1 MRGGLLRK
9 AADSEAKAAAGWYD
23 ELNLAE
29 FGLASAG
36 ERHLDGKKTVIF
48 EDTVWDKTARKR
60 LPRKL
65 AISGSDLYGLPTAKD
80 DDVLLALVQLSAAGG
95 FADRD
100 VQFSRYELLKLLRW
114 EDSTRNYRR
123 LSKSLRRWAGLT
135 VYSNRAFYDHR
146 RKSWVNRDFGV
157 IDNLLVY
164 EREASE
170 GAAAPQSS
178 RFTWNQVFFDS
189 FQAGYLKRLDWDL
202 YCRLNSPVAKR
213 LYRFLDKRFYRG
225 GTVEAD
231 LRTLAER
238 TVRLSG
244 SNHTGQ
250 HKRQLLVGIAE
261 LEREWELKPAE
272 PAARFR
278 REARGKW
285 TVVFER
291 KRQSAGVAAGNTLS
305 GIAADLAAAG
315 VSATMA
321 VRLAKDPDERTVR
334 TMLALFEHY
343 RATGKRRDAGFLVN
357 CVRDPASV
365 RFPPNFVEPRPAVP
379 RLPPDARSKSRVR
392 PLRDSIGR
400 PGAEAPTAEIAAQ
413 RAFSS
418 FWDDL
423 DESGRAAF
431 EREAAAA
438 CGPLLRDGLDRTR
451 PAGGAAFSTYRKL
464 VLREHYQR
472 TRGGPAAATETG
484 D

>member
-1 MRGGLLRK
+1 MRE
-9 AADSEAKAAAGWYD
+9 AAEQSEAKPAGCYD

-48 EDTVWDKTARKR
+48 EDTVWDKQQRKR

-80 DDVLLALVQLSAAGG
+80 DDVLLALVQLSAGGG
-95 FADRD
+95 FADRE
-100 VQFSRYELLKLLRW
+100 VAFSRYELLKLLRW

-135 VYSNRAFYDHR
+135 VYSDRAFYDHR

-157 IDNLLVY
+157 IDNLIVY

-225 GTVEAD
+225 GKVEAD

-238 TVRLSG
+238 TVRLSA
-244 SNHTGQ
+244 SNDAAQ
-250 HKRQLLVGIAE
+250 HKRQLLKGVAE
-261 LEREWELKPAE
+261 LEREWELKPAD
-272 PAARFR
+272 PAERFR
-278 REARGKW
+278 REARGRW

-291 KRQSAGVAAGNTLS
+291 KRRSAGVAS
-305 GIAADLAAAG
+305 GDALTGVAADLAAVG

-321 VRLAKDPDERTVR
+321 ERLAADADERTVR

-343 RATGKRRDAGFLVN
+343 RRTGKRRDAGFLVN
-357 CVRDPASV
+357 CVRDPG
-365 RFPPNFVEPRPAVP
+365 ERPVP
-379 RLPPDARSKSRVR
+379 AELRGTEAR
-392 PLRDSIGR
+392 
-400 PGAEAPTAEIAAQ
+400 
-413 RAFSS
+413 
-418 FWDDL
+418 
-423 DESGRAAF
+423 
-431 EREAAAA
+431 
-438 CGPLLRDGLDRTR
+438 DR
-451 PAGGAAFSTYRKL
+451 S
-464 VLREHYQR
+464 
-472 TRGGPAAATETG
+472 
-484 D
+484 

>member
-1 MRGGLLRK
+1 MRGGFLRE
-9 AADSEAKAAAGWYD
+9 AAEQSEAKSAGCYD

-48 EDTVWDKTARKR
+48 EDTVWDKAARKR

-65 AISGSDLYGLPTAKD
+65 AVSGGDLYGLPTAKD
-80 DDVLLALVQLSAAGG
+80 DDVLLALVQLSAADG
-95 FADRD
+95 FADRE

-164 EREASE
+164 EREACE
-170 GAAAPQSS
+170 GAAAQRSS

-225 GTVEAD
+225 GKVEAD

-238 TVRLSG
+238 TVRLSA

-261 LEREWELKPAE
+261 LEREWELKPAA
-272 PAARFR
+272 PADRFR

-291 KRQSAGVAAGNTLS
+291 KRRSAGVAAGNALS

-321 VRLAKDPDERTVR
+321 VRLAADADERTVR

-343 RATGKRRDAGFLVN
+343 RKTGKRRDAGFLVN
-357 CVRDPASV
+357 CVRDPGSV
-365 RFPPNFVEPRPAVP
+365 RFPPNFVEPRPFP
-379 RLPPDARSKSRVR
+379 SPPPSDAAPDSRNRPQRDCRRS
-392 PLRDSIGR
+392 RDAKHQ
-400 PGAEAPTAEIAAQ
+400 PGEIAAETG
-413 RAFSS
+413 FTD
-418 FWDDL
+418 FWAEL
-423 DESGRAAF
+423 DAAGRAKF
-431 EREAAAA
+431 EADALDSCDR
-438 CGPLLRDGLDRTR
+438 LLRDGFDRTR
-451 PAGGAAFSTYRKL
+451 DAGGVAFSAYRDL
-464 VLREHYQR
+464 VVRKHYRR
-472 TRGGPAAATETG
+472 TRVRRDAG
-484 D
+484 

>member
-1 MRGGLLRK
+1 MREAK
-9 AADSEAKAAAGWYD
+9 ESEAKPAGCYD

-36 ERHLDGKKTVIF
+36 ERHLNGKKTVIF
-48 EDTVWDKTARKR
+48 EDTVWDKAARKR

-95 FADRD
+95 FADRE
-100 VQFSRYELLKLLRW
+100 VAFSRYELLKLLRW

-157 IDNLLVY
+157 IDNLVLY
-164 EREASE
+164 EREDAD
-170 GAAAPQSS
+170 GPAVS
-178 RFTWNQVFFDS
+178 RFAWNQVFFDS

-238 TVRLSG
+238 TVRLSA
-244 SNHTGQ
+244 SNDAAQ
-250 HKRQLLVGIAE
+250 HKRQLLKGIEE
-261 LEREWELKPAE
+261 LEREWELKPAA
-272 PAARFR
+272 PAERFR

-291 KRQSAGVAAGNTLS
+291 KRRSAGVASGNTLT
-305 GIAADLAAAG
+305 GTAADLAAAG

-321 VRLAKDPDERTVR
+321 ERLAADADERTVQ

-343 RATGKRRDAGFLVN
+343 RRTGKRRDAGFLVN
-357 CVRDPASV
+357 CVRDPGLV
-365 RFPPNFVEPRPAVP
+365 RFPPNFVEPKAAAP
-379 RLPPDARSKSRVR
+379 RTPPDARSKSRIR
-392 PLRDSIGR
+392 PQRDSPGG
-400 PGAEAPTAEIAAQ
+400 PGAKAPPAKIVAQ
-413 RAFSS
+413 RTFSA
-418 FWDDL
+418 FWDAL
-423 DESGRAAF
+423 NGVERAAF

-438 CGPLLRDGLDRTR
+438 CGPLLRDGLERTR
-451 PAGGAAFSTYRKL
+451 TGGGPLSRRIESWYW
-464 VLREHYQR
+464 VSINQR
-472 TRGGPAAATETG
+472 TRGGPAAA

>member
-1 MRGGLLRK
+1 MRE
-9 AADSEAKAAAGWYD
+9 AAEQSEAKPAGCYD

-36 ERHLDGKKTVIF
+36 ERHLDGTKTVIF
-48 EDTVWDKTARKR
+48 EDTVWDKELRKR

-80 DDVLLALVQLSAAGG
+80 DDVLLACVQLSAAGG
-95 FADRD
+95 FADRE

-178 RFTWNQVFFDS
+178 RFAWNQVFFDS

-225 GTVEAD
+225 GSVEAD

-238 TVRLSG
+238 TVRLSA

-250 HKRQLLVGIAE
+250 HKRQLLVGIDE

-272 PAARFR
+272 PAERFR
-278 REARGKW
+278 RETRGKW

-291 KRQSAGVAAGNTLS
+291 KRRSAGVACGNTLT
-305 GIAADLAAAG
+305 GVAADLAAAG

-321 VRLAKDPDERTVR
+321 GRLAADADERTVR

-343 RATGKRRDAGFLVN
+343 RRTGKRRDAGFLVN
-357 CVRDPASV
+357 CVRDPGSV
-365 RFPPNFVEPRPAVP
+365 RFPPNFAEPKPAGP
-379 RLPPDARSKSRVR
+379 LPSPEPRSKSRVR
-392 PLRDSIGR
+392 PPRDSSAG
-400 PGAEAPTAEIAAQ
+400 PGVGAPAGDIAAEA
-413 RAFSS
+413 AFSA
-418 FWDDL
+418 FWAGL
-423 DESGRAAF
+423 DGPARTAF
-431 EREAAAA
+431 ERDAAAA

-451 PAGGAAFSTYRKL
+451 TGGGAAFETYRKL
-464 VLREHYQR
+464 VLREHYER
-472 TRGGPAAATETG
+472 TRGGQAAAT
-484 D
+484 

>member
-1 MRGGLLRK
+1 MRG
-9 AADSEAKAAAGWYD
+9 AAESEANAAAGWYD

-36 ERHLDGKKTVIF
+36 ERRLDGKKTVIF
-48 EDTVWDKTARKR
+48 EDTVWDKEARKR

-80 DDVLLALVQLSAAGG
+80 DDVLLACVQLSAAGG

-135 VYSNRAFYDHR
+135 VYSSRAFYDHR

-157 IDNLLVY
+157 IDNLIVY

-202 YCRLNSPVAKR
+202 YCRLQSPVAKR

-225 GTVEAD
+225 GKVEAD
-231 LRTLAER
+231 LRTLSER
-238 TVRLSG
+238 TVRLSA

-261 LEREWELKPAE
+261 LEREWELKPTAPAE
-272 PAARFR
+272 RFR

-291 KRQSAGVAAGNTLS
+291 KRRSSSKSVATDNALTGA
-305 GIAADLAAAG
+305 AADLAAAG

-321 VRLAKDPDERTVR
+321 ARLAKVADERTVR

-343 RATGKRRDAGFLVN
+343 RQTGKRRDAGFLVN
-357 CVRDPASV
+357 CVRDPAGV
-365 RFPPNFVEPRPAVP
+365 RFPPNFVEPKAAAP
-379 RLPPDARSKSRVR
+379 RTPPDDRSKSRIR
-392 PLRDSIGR
+392 PLRDSPGG
-400 PGAEAPTAEIAAQ
+400 PGAKAPPAKSVAQ
-413 RAFSS
+413 RAFSA
-418 FWDDL
+418 FWDGL
-423 DESGRAAF
+423 DGLERAAF

-438 CGPLLRDGLDRTR
+438 CGPLLRDGLERTR
-451 PAGGAAFSTYRKL
+451 TGGGAAFEAYRKL

-472 TRGGPAAATETG
+472 IRGGPADA

>member
-1 MRGGLLRK
+1 MRE
-9 AADSEAKAAAGWYD
+9 AADSEAKAAAGWCD

-36 ERHLDGKKTVIF
+36 ERHLNGKKTVIF
-48 EDTVWDKTARKR
+48 EDTVWDKEARKR

-80 DDVLLALVQLSAAGG
+80 DDVLLACVQLSAVGG

-202 YCRLNSPVAKR
+202 YCRLDSPVAKR

-225 GTVEAD
+225 GKVEAD

-238 TVRLSG
+238 TVRLAA
-244 SNHTGQ
+244 SNDAAQ
-250 HKRQLLVGIAE
+250 HKRQLLKGIAG

-272 PAARFR
+272 PAERFR

-291 KRQSAGVAAGNTLS
+291 KRQSAGVASGNTLT
-305 GIAADLAAAG
+305 GVAADLAAAG

-321 VRLAKDPDERTVR
+321 ARLAQDADERTVR

-357 CVRDPASV
+357 CVREPGSV
-365 RFPPNFVEPRPAVP
+365 RFPPNFVEPRPDRQRTP
-379 RLPPDARSKSRVR
+379 SDHRSKSRIR
-392 PLRDSIGR
+392 PERDSLA
-400 PGAEAPTAEIAAQ
+400 GAGAKPPAAEIAAQ
-413 RAFSS
+413 RAFSA
-418 FWDDL
+418 FWETLGDA
-423 DESGRAAF
+423 GRAAF
-431 EREAAAA
+431 EQEAVTA
-438 CGPLLRDGLDRTR
+438 CSPLLRDGLDRNR
-451 PAGGAAFSTYRKL
+451 PDGGAAFSTYRNL

-472 TRGGPAAATETG
+472 TRGGPAAASRTG

>member
-1 MRGGLLRK
+1 MRE
-9 AADSEAKAAAGWYD
+9 AAEQSEAKPAGCYD

-48 EDTVWDKTARKR
+48 EDTVWDKAARKR

-95 FADRD
+95 FADREAA
-100 VQFSRYELLKLLRW
+100 FSRYELLKLLRW

-135 VYSNRAFYDHR
+135 VYSDRAFYDHR

-157 IDNLLVY
+157 IDNLVLY
-164 EREASE
+164 EREDAN
-170 GAAAPQSS
+170 GPAVS
-178 RFTWNQVFFDS
+178 RFAWNSVFFDS

-225 GTVEAD
+225 GKVEAD

-238 TVRLSG
+238 TVRLSA
-244 SNHTGQ
+244 SNDAAQ
-250 HKRQLLVGIAE
+250 HKRQLLKGIAE
-261 LEREWELKPAE
+261 LEREWELQPAAPAE
-272 PAARFR
+272 RFR

-291 KRQSAGVAAGNTLS
+291 KRRSAAVAAGNTLT
-305 GIAADLAAAG
+305 GTAADLAAAG

-321 VRLAKDPDERTVR
+321 GRLAADADERTVR

-343 RATGKRRDAGFLVN
+343 RQTGKRRDAGFLVN

-365 RFPPNFVEPRPAVP
+365 RFPPNFVESKPATAP
-379 RLPPDARSKSRVR
+379 DGRRADARDQSRGKR
-392 PLRDSIGR
+392 PVTPSRERREPKTSH
-400 PGAEAPTAEIAAQ
+400 
-413 RAFSS
+413 
-418 FWDDL
+418 
-423 DESGRAAF
+423 AAF
-431 EREAAAA
+431 ESFWESLPEAEREAFESAALA
-438 CGPLLRDGLDRTR
+438 ECDAFLRDGLRRTRETGGPAFDQYRKLLLTRHFDRTR
-451 PAGGAAFSTYRKL
+451 RVEK
-464 VLREHYQR
+464 
-472 TRGGPAAATETG
+472 
-484 D
+484 

>member
-1 MRGGLLRK
+1 MRE
-9 AADSEAKAAAGWYD
+9 AAENSEAKPAGCYD

-36 ERHLDGKKTVIF
+36 ERHLDGKKAVIF
-48 EDTVWDKTARKR
+48 EDAVWDKEQRKR

-80 DDVLLALVQLSAAGG
+80 DDVLLACVQLSAAGG
-95 FADRD
+95 FADRE
-100 VQFSRYELLKLLRW
+100 VQFSRYELLKILRW

-178 RFTWNQVFFDS
+178 RFAWNQVFFDS

-225 GTVEAD
+225 GKVEAD

-238 TVRLSG
+238 TVRLSA
-244 SNHTGQ
+244 SNDAAQ
-250 HKRQLLVGIAE
+250 HKRQLLKGVAE
-261 LEREWELKPAE
+261 LEREWDLKPAD
-272 PAARFR
+272 PAERFR

-291 KRQSAGVAAGNTLS
+291 KRLAPSAGVATGNTLA
-305 GIAADLAAAG
+305 GVAADLAASG
-315 VSATMA
+315 VSPTMA
-321 VRLAKDPDERTVR
+321 ARLAADVDERTVR

-343 RATGKRRDAGFLVN
+343 RQTGKRRDAGFLVN
-357 CVRDPASV
+357 CVRDPAGV
-365 RFPPNFVEPRPAVP
+365 RFPPNFVEPKPAAAAVEPRADARDQSRGERPATPP
-379 RLPPDARSKSRVR
+379 R
-392 PLRDSIGR
+392 GR
-400 PGAEAPTAEIAAQ
+400 REPKT
-413 RAFSS
+413 SH
-418 FWDDL
+418 
-423 DESGRAAF
+423 AAF
-431 EREAAAA
+431 EGFWESLSEAEREAFESAALA
-438 CGPLLRDGLDRTR
+438 ECDAFLRDGLRRTRESGGPAFDQYRKLLLTQHYDRTR
-451 PAGGAAFSTYRKL
+451 RAAK
-464 VLREHYQR
+464 
-472 TRGGPAAATETG
+472 
-484 D
+484 

>member
-1 MRGGLLRK
+1 MGC
-9 AADSEAKAAAGWYD
+9 YD

-36 ERHLDGKKTVIF
+36 ERLLDGKKTVIF
-48 EDTVWDKTARKR
+48 EDTVWDKDARKR

-95 FADRD
+95 FADRE

-157 IDNLLVY
+157 IDNLILY
-164 EREASE
+164 EREDAD
-170 GAAAPQSS
+170 GPAVS
-178 RFTWNQVFFDS
+178 RFSWNSVFFDS

-202 YCRLNSPVAKR
+202 YCRLRSPVAKR

-225 GTVEAD
+225 GKVEAD

-238 TVRLSG
+238 TVRLSA

-250 HKRQLLVGIAE
+250 HKRQLLVGIVE
-261 LEREWELKPAE
+261 LEREWELKPTDPAE
-272 PAARFR
+272 RFR

-291 KRQSAGVAAGNTLS
+291 KRRASSEGVASGNTLT
-305 GIAADLAAAG
+305 GVAADLAAAG
-315 VSATMA
+315 VSPTMA
-321 VRLAKDPDERTVR
+321 ARLGADADERTVR

-343 RATGKRRDAGFLVN
+343 RAAGKRREAGFLVN
-357 CVRDPASV
+357 CVRDPGSV
-365 RFPPNFVEPRPAVP
+365 RFPPNFVEPKAALSHSPSDAASESRKRSQRDFRRSREAKPRP
-379 RLPPDARSKSRVR
+379 R
-392 PLRDSIGR
+392 
-400 PGAEAPTAEIAAQ
+400 EIAAEAGFT
-413 RAFSS
+413 AF
-418 FWDDL
+418 WAEIDAA
-423 DESGRAAF
+423 GRAKF
-431 EREAAAA
+431 EADALDSCER
-438 CGPLLRDGLDRTR
+438 LLRDGYERTR
-451 PAGGAAFSTYRKL
+451 ENGGAAYSAYREL
-464 VLREHYQR
+464 VIREHYRR
-472 TRGGPAAATETG
+472 TRDRRDAG
-484 D
+484 

>member
-1 MRGGLLRK
+1 M
-9 AADSEAKAAAGWYD
+9 AAENSEAKPAGCYD

-29 FGLASAG
+29 FGLASVG

-48 EDTVWDKTARKR
+48 EDTVWDKELRKR

-95 FADRD
+95 FADRE
-100 VQFSRYELLKLLRW
+100 VAFSRYELLKLLRW

-157 IDNLLVY
+157 IDNLVLY
-164 EREASE
+164 EREDAD
-170 GAAAPQSS
+170 GPAVS
-178 RFTWNQVFFDS
+178 RFSWNQVFFDS
-189 FQAGYLKRLDWDL
+189 FRAGYLKRLDWDL

-225 GTVEAD
+225 GKVEAD

-238 TVRLSG
+238 TVRLSA
-244 SNHTGQ
+244 SNDAAQ
-250 HKRQLLVGIAE
+250 HKRQLLKGVAE
-261 LEREWELKPAE
+261 LEREWDLKPAK
-272 PAARFR
+272 PAERFR

-291 KRQSAGVAAGNTLS
+291 KRRPAGVAIGNTLT
-305 GIAADLAAAG
+305 GAAADLAAAG

-321 VRLAKDPDERTVR
+321 GRLAADADERTVR

-343 RATGKRRDAGFLVN
+343 RAAGKRRDAGFLVN
-357 CVRDPASV
+357 CVRDPAGV
-365 RFPPNFVEPRPAVP
+365 RFPPNFVEPKPAAAAEPRAVARGPSGDKRPVTP
-379 RLPPDARSKSRVR
+379 SRER
-392 PLRDSIGR
+392 REPKTSH
-400 PGAEAPTAEIAAQ
+400 TAFE
-413 RAFSS
+413 S
-418 FWDDL
+418 FW
-423 DESGRAAF
+423 ESLSES
-431 EREAAAA
+431 EREAFEAAA
-438 CGPLLRDGLDRTR
+438 LAECDAFLRDGLRRTRETGGPAFDQYRKLLLTQHFDRTR
-451 PAGGAAFSTYRKL
+451 SAAK
-464 VLREHYQR
+464 
-472 TRGGPAAATETG
+472 
-484 D
+484 

>member
-1 MRGGLLRK
+1 MRK
-9 AADSEAKAAAGWYD
+9 VANSEAKAAAGCYD

-80 DDVLLALVQLSAAGG
+80 DDVLLACVQLSAAGG

-178 RFTWNQVFFDS
+178 RFTWNQVFFES

-202 YCRLNSPVAKR
+202 YCRLKSPVAKR

-225 GTVEAD
+225 GKVEAD

-238 TVRLSG
+238 TVRLSA

-272 PAARFR
+272 TAERFR

-291 KRQSAGVAAGNTLS
+291 KRQSAGVATGNTLS
-305 GIAADLAAAG
+305 GVAADLAAAG

-321 VRLAKDPDERTVR
+321 ARLAADADERTVR

-343 RATGKRRDAGFLVN
+343 RQTGKRRDAGFLVN

-365 RFPPNFVEPRPAVP
+365 RFPPNFIEPKPATASGSSSKP
-379 RLPPDARSKSRVR
+379 AREPSRR
-392 PLRDSIGR
+392 ERAATAPSGR
-400 PGAEAPTAEIAAQ
+400 TEPTAAH
-413 RAFSS
+413 
-418 FWDDL
+418 
-423 DESGRAAF
+423 AAF
-431 EREAAAA
+431 EGFWGVLPEAEREAFESAALA
-438 CGPLLRDGLDRTR
+438 ECDAFLRDGIRRTR
-451 PAGGAAFSTYRKL
+451 EAGGPAFDQYRKL
-464 VLREHYQR
+464 LLTQHFDRIRQAEK
-472 TRGGPAAATETG
+472 
-484 D
+484 

>member
-1 MRGGLLRK
+1 MRE

-48 EDTVWDKTARKR
+48 EDTVWDKAARKR

-80 DDVLLALVQLSAAGG
+80 DDVLLALVHLSAAGG
-95 FADRD
+95 FTDREIA
-100 VQFSRYELLKLLRW
+100 FSRYELLKLLRW

-123 LSKSLRRWAGLT
+123 LFKSLRRWAGLT

-157 IDNLLVY
+157 IDNLIVY
-164 EREASE
+164 EREDAD
-170 GAAAPQSS
+170 GPAVS
-178 RFTWNQVFFDS
+178 RFSWNQVFFDS
-189 FQAGYLKRLDWDL
+189 FRAGYLKRLDWDL
-202 YCRLNSPVAKR
+202 YCRLRSPVAKR

-225 GTVEAD
+225 GKVETD

-238 TVRLSG
+238 TVRLSA

-261 LEREWELKPAE
+261 LEREWELKPAD
-272 PAARFR
+272 PAERFR
-278 REARGKW
+278 REAHGKW

-291 KRQSAGVAAGNTLS
+291 KRRASPGGVASGNTLT
-305 GIAADLAAAG
+305 GVAADLAAAG

-321 VRLAKDPDERTVR
+321 ARLAADSDERTVR
-334 TMLALFEHY
+334 TMLALFAHY
-343 RATGKRRDAGFLVN
+343 QATGKRREAGFLVN

-365 RFPPNFVEPRPAVP
+365 RFPPNFVEPKPAAAEP
-379 RLPPDARSKSRVR
+379 RADARGPARGER
-392 PLRDSIGR
+392 
-400 PGAEAPTAEIAAQ
+400 PTAPP
-413 RAFSS
+413 R
-418 FWDDL
+418 
-423 DESGRAAF
+423 GRKKPKAPHAAF
-431 EREAAAA
+431 ESFWEPLSDAEREIFESAALAECDA
-438 CGPLLRDGLDRTR
+438 FLRDGLRRTRETGGPAFDQYRKLLLTQHFDRTR
-451 PAGGAAFSTYRKL
+451 SAAK
-464 VLREHYQR
+464 
-472 TRGGPAAATETG
+472 
-484 D
+484 

>member
-1 MRGGLLRK
+1 MRE
-9 AADSEAKAAAGWYD
+9 AAENSEAKPAGCYD

-48 EDTVWDKTARKR
+48 EDTVWDKAARKR

-65 AISGSDLYGLPTAKD
+65 AVSGSDLYGLPTAKD

-95 FADRD
+95 FADRE

-157 IDNLLVY
+157 IDNLIVY

-202 YCRLNSPVAKR
+202 YCRLRSPVAKR

-225 GTVEAD
+225 GSVEAD

-238 TVRLSG
+238 TVRLSA
-244 SNHTGQ
+244 SNDAAQ
-250 HKRQLLVGIAE
+250 HKRQLLKGIEE
-261 LEREWELKPAE
+261 LERDWELQPAKPAE
-272 PAARFR
+272 RFR

-291 KRQSAGVAAGNTLS
+291 KRRSAGVATGNTLT
-305 GIAADLAAAG
+305 GVAAELAAAG

-321 VRLAKDPDERTVR
+321 ARLTADADERTVR

-343 RATGKRRDAGFLVN
+343 RRAGKRRDAGFLVN
-357 CVRDPASV
+357 CVREPAGV
-365 RFPPNFVEPRPAVP
+365 RFPSNFVEPKPSDARPS
-379 RLPPDARSKSRVR
+379 PDARSKSRVR
-392 PLRDSIGR
+392 PLRDSLGG
-400 PGAEAPTAEIAAQ
+400 PGAKAPPAKIVAR
-413 RAFSS
+413 RAFSA
-418 FWDDL
+418 FWDEL
-423 DESGRAAF
+423 DGLERAAF

-438 CGPLLRDGLDRTR
+438 CGPLLRDGLERTR
-451 PAGGAAFSTYRKL
+451 PGGGAAFEAYRKL

-472 TRGGPAAATETG
+472 TRGGPAAA

>member
-1 MRGGLLRK
+1 MRE
-9 AADSEAKAAAGWYD
+9 AAENSEAKPTGCYD

-48 EDTVWDKTARKR
+48 EDTVWDKAARKR

-80 DDVLLALVQLSAAGG
+80 DDVLLACVQLSAAGG
-95 FADRD
+95 FADRE

-202 YCRLNSPVAKR
+202 YCRLRSPVAKR

-225 GTVEAD
+225 GSVEAD

-238 TVRLSG
+238 TVRLSA

-250 HKRQLLVGIAE
+250 HKRQLLVGIDE
-261 LEREWELKPAE
+261 LEREWELKPAA
-272 PAARFR
+272 PAERFR
-278 REARGKW
+278 RETRGKW

-291 KRQSAGVAAGNTLS
+291 KRRSAGVASGNTLT
-305 GIAADLAAAG
+305 GVAADLAATG

-321 VRLAKDPDERTVR
+321 ERLAADADERTVR
-334 TMLALFEHY
+334 TMLALFKHY
-343 RATGKRRDAGFLVN
+343 RQTGKRRDAGFLVN

-365 RFPPNFVEPRPAVP
+365 RFPPNFVEPKPATAP
-379 RLPPDARSKSRVR
+379 DGRRADARDQSRGKRLVTPSR
-392 PLRDSIGR
+392 ERREPKTSH
-400 PGAEAPTAEIAAQ
+400 
-413 RAFSS
+413 
-418 FWDDL
+418 
-423 DESGRAAF
+423 AAF
-431 EREAAAA
+431 EGFWEPLSEAEREAFESAALA
-438 CGPLLRDGLDRTR
+438 ECDAFLRDGLRRTRETGGPAFDQYKKLLLTQHFDRTR
-451 PAGGAAFSTYRKL
+451 RVEK
-464 VLREHYQR
+464 
-472 TRGGPAAATETG
+472 
-484 D
+484 